1 MLQLRERLVII
12 EAFWCVASPGFLLH
26 ELTDFFTLLKK
37 VLVFVDVGTKQIFGR
52 ANHSLV
58 DLKSSGVC
66 VSERGEAALLLRL

>member
-1 MLQLRERLVII
+1 M
-12 EAFWCVASPGFLLH
+12 
-26 ELTDFFTLLKK
+26 KK
-37 VLVFVDVGTKQIFGR
+37 VLVFVDVGTEQIFGR